1 LKFEFIAKCE
11 KIGARIYEVPIS
23 YYGRTYEEGKKIA
36 LKDGLDAVWHI
47 AKFNLLVA
55 LKRSCVRT
63 FYVHFGQ
70 TERRTPNSNG
80 ELGGGMCRAHKVG
93 KGNEAVDNSWCF
105 GGKFLPRLAKNYA

>member
-1 LKFEFIAKCE
+1 MNIESSGFGFEVEFIAKCK

-55 LKRSCVRT
+55 LKRSLRQDFLRT
-63 FYVHFGQ
+63 LRSNR
-70 TERRTPNSNG
+70 TENSKLERRTGRRYVPSTQSW
-80 ELGGGMCRAHKVG
+80 EG
-93 KGNEAVDNSWCF
+93 K
-105 GGKFLPRLAKNYA
+105 

>member
-1 LKFEFIAKCE
+1 MKFEFIAKCE

-55 LKRSCVRT
+55 LKRSLRQD
-63 FYVHFGQ
+63 FL
-70 TERRTPNSNG
+70 RTPRSNRTENSKL
-80 ELGGGMCRAHKVG
+80 ER
-93 KGNEAVDNSWCF
+93 
-105 GGKFLPRLAKNYA
+105 